1 MNQERELGWDDEI
14 EKDGSDFILLPEGDY
29 DFTVAK
35 FERGRFQ
42 GSSKMPAC
50 NQAKLELTVH
60 SPEHGNVTI
69 FHNLFLHTKTEGLL
83 SNFFAGIGQKKKGE
97 KLRMN
102 WGTVIG
108 SKGRLRLEINKYQGN
123 DGTEK
128 TNNQVKKF
136 YPFEEVFG
144 QRQPQPQQ
152 NYQQPVQQPSYQ
164 QPTYN
169 QQPAMPQHQA
179 PFPTTNPPQ
188 GGGGF
193 TPGQF

>member
-83 SNFFAGIGQKKKGE
+83 SNFFSGIGQKKKGE

-144 QRQPQPQQ
+144 QQQPQPQQ
-152 NYQQPVQQPSYQ
+152 NYQQPMQQPPYQ
-164 QPTYN
+164 QPMYN
-169 QQPAMPQHQA
+169 QQPAQPQHQA